1 METVNNL
8 LKLREE
14 LKMTKREFSGVLGI
28 HEGNYAKMERGQ
40 LTIGPATLMKFQK
53 SFPSI
58 NPEWWAFN
66 KGPKTFDSSVR
77 LLKGS
82 TKYNNARPLGSTE
95 ISEDEDTQF
104 VEISQGRYRMK
115 VKLVPEYAYAG
126 YLSGYA
132 DPEFIE
138 ELPLH
143 EVIVNQIHRG
153 KYQAFEIAGDSMDDG
168 SIKSIP
174 DRTIVTGREIQR
186 QHWVNKLHSH
196 RWPNFI
202 FVHKTEGIICKQIAH
217 QDLTTGK
224 LVLHSINPDRDTYPD
239 FEVMMD
245 DLLQIFNVVKRDMP
259 F

>member
-1 METVNNL
+1 MQSPNNL
-8 LKLREE
+8 LTFRQE
-14 LKMTKREFSGVLGI
+14 LNLSKRAMAQILDV
-28 HEGNYAKMERGQ
+28 HEGNYGRMEKGDLNISP
-40 LTIGPATLMKFQK
+40 LTILKFQK
-53 SFPSI
+53 QFPSI
-58 NPEWWAFN
+58 NPEWWAYN
-66 KGPKTFDSSVR
+66 KEPKSYEQKVR
-77 LLKGS
+77 LLTGS
-82 TKYNNARPLGSTE
+82 SKYSNARSLGATE
-95 ISEDEDTQF
+95 TTDNEDTQF

-132 DPEFIE
+132 DPEFLE
-138 ELPLH
+138 ELPVH

-174 DRTIVTGREIQR
+174 DGTIVTGREIQR
-186 QHWVNKLHSH
+186 QHWVNKLHTH

-202 FVHKTEGIICKQIAH
+202 FVHKSEGIVCKQIAH
-217 QDLTTGK
+217 QDLITGI
-224 LVLHSINPDRDTYPD
+224 LTLRSINPDRETYPD
-239 FEVMMD
+239 FDVQMD